1 MAYDFTL
8 QHQNIQQIG
17 IECAL
22 CEIGQYLE
30 EYGKQL
36 SDFGLHQP
44 LQVSQEVQHEFQRWN
59 NNADVLYD
67 QAIQSYSAFNLEKKD
82 IYDEIIGAVINQ
94 QSLYLFI
101 DGKAGCGK
109 TFLVRTICDRIRSLG
124 KIVIPTATSAFA
136 AQAYAGG
143 RTTHSAFKARFNL
156 IISCVIL
163 TRTKCRFLSTTD
175 MKC

>member
-1 MAYDFTL
+1 MGIRLTL
-8 QHQNIQQIG
+8 QHQNIPQIG

-44 LQVSQEVQHEFQRWN
+44 LQVSQEVQHEFHDGTTMQMSFMTKLFSHILHSIWRRKT
-59 NNADVLYD
+59 
-67 QAIQSYSAFNLEKKD
+67 F
-82 IYDEIIGAVINQ
+82 YDEIIGAVINQ

-109 TFLVRTICDRIRSLG
+109 
-124 KIVIPTATSAFA
+124 
-136 AQAYAGG
+136 
-143 RTTHSAFKARFNL
+143 NL
-156 IISCVIL
+156 PG
-163 TRTKCRFLSTTD
+163 TD
-175 MKC
+175 HL